1 MADTRPRPGTPARGA
16 VEAPPAGA
24 VEAPPAG
31 AVDGPPPGSIDAR
44 GPRVAAGITCV
55 VLAVAV
61 ATGSAWVL
69 AVQVL
74 AFAIGSVFGVRRTP
88 HAWVYQ
94 RFVRPHL
101 GPPTAFEDPAP
112 PRFAQTVGLVITG
125 AALVPA
131 LLGVQL
137 AVGIGAGLAF
147 VAAFLNA
154 SIDFCL
160 GCRMYPLF
168 TRARARV
175 RTALRAG

>member
-1 MADTRPRPGTPARGA
+1 MADTRPRPGTPAR
-16 VEAPPAGA
+16 GA

-112 PRFAQTVGLVITG
+112 PRFAQTVGLGFAVIGLVGLLAG
-125 AALVPA
+125 ATTLAYV
-131 LLGVQL
+131 
-137 AVGIGAGLAF
+137 AVGFALG
-147 VAAFLNA
+147 AAFLNA
-154 SIDFCL
+154 AFDFCL
-160 GCRMYPLF
+160 GCEMYLLGK
-168 TRARARV
+168 RLVAR
-175 RTALRAG
+175 RTA